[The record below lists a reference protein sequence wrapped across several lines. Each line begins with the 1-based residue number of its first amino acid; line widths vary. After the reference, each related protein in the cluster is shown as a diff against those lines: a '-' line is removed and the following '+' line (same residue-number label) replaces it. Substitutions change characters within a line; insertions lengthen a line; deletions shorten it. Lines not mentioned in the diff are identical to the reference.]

1 MFADGGGE
9 GYDFDVRQDIPDLP
23 FRAPALCR
31 RCHLRRPV
39 LVVGGRFRATTICV
53 QSRKEIVNVGCRP
66 ICNLVRWFTRLSEPA
81 GSDLLPYPR
90 FACRPAQPVADFSYE
105 SLDIHRL
112 PPSSLLDN
120 VTRDYLSALK
130 LWSSFFCFF

>member
-9 GYDFDVRQDIPDLP
+9 GYDLDVRQDILDLP

-66 ICNLVRWFTRLSEPA
+66 VGYLVGWFTRLSEPA
-81 GSDLLPYPR
+81 GSDLLTHPPLAYGATEA
-90 FACRPAQPVADFSYE
+90 FADGGNK
-105 SLDIHRL
+105 SLDVH
-112 PPSSLLDN
+112 SS
-120 VTRDYLSALK
+120 YLRGGS
-130 LWSSFFCFF
+130 